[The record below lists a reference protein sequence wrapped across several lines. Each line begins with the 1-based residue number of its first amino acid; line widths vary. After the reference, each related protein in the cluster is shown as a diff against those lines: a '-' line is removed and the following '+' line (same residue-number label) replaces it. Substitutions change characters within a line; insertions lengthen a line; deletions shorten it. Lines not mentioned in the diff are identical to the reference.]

1 MTRMCKEEKM
11 AVYKETIE
19 VQSHG
24 SRPTYIDVTEDVR
37 RVIQESGIDSGICV
51 VLSPHT
57 TCSVFFEEFCH
68 DYDEN
73 GDEFLQAD
81 LNAVISKIIPDHRS
95 AEDYIYPGEEHYK
108 AVESWPDAE
117 AYLPGGDRT
126 ALFNGDAHLK
136 ATLLGSSETFE
147 VDHGKLGVGTT
158 GYIYFADFDRTRPRT
173 RKCKIIVIGE

>member
-1 MTRMCKEEKM
+1 M

-81 LNAVISKIIPDHRS
+81 LNAVLAKIIPDHRS
-95 AEDYIYPGEEHYK
+95 ADDYIYPGEEHYK

-158 GYIYFADFDRTRPRT
+158 GYVYFADFDRTRPRT
-173 RKCKIIVIGE
+173 RKCKIIVMFVLKKCK